1 MPKLNRHVVGSNDE
15 GRSAILSSDI
25 TNSQY
30 KEGFYWRSTLW
41 ATTAFPP
48 NNATDKDISAD
59 VIAREPAPSG
69 LIFRALE
76 IAPDDKD
83 PERHRQVLAELNST
97 VGQRV
102 APSEADLTRHPNMH
116 RTGTLDFTTCVIGEI
131 YLVTDVDEVLMT
143 PGDTVIIR
151 GTNHAWSNRS
161 DKPCLLMVAMVDA
174 QPK

>member
-1 MPKLNRHVVGSNDE
+1 MPNLHRYVVGSDE
-15 GRSAILSSDI
+15 DGRSAILSSEL
-25 TNSQY
+25 TNVQQ
-30 KEGFYWRSTLW
+30 KEGYYWRSTLW

-48 NNATDKDISAD
+48 NNATDEDISAE
-59 VIAREPAPSG
+59 VVTREPAPHG

-76 IAPDDKD
+76 IAPDDPD
-83 PERHRQVLAELNST
+83 PQRHRQVLAELDSA

-102 APSEADLTRHPNMH
+102 IPSEADSARHPNMH
-116 RTGTLDFTTCVIGEI
+116 RTGTLDFTTCVLGEI
-131 YLVTDVDEVLMT
+131 YLVTDVDEMRMT